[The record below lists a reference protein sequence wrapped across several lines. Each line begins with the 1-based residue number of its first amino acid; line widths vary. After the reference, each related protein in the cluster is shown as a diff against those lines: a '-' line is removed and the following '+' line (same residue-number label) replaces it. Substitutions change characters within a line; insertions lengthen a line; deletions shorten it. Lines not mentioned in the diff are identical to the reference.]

1 MILHDTAGVPGVFFS
16 LVAVYLYGTT
26 APAYPRQDSKFVF
39 VLFAGKSLFGHGVRC
54 GNPTAAGYMIFIE
67 TGCLIEGVLV
77 FIKCSTGETGN
88 YHDT

>member
-16 LVAVYLYGTT
+16 LVSMYLYGTT
-26 APAYPRQDSKFVF
+26 EFVF

-54 GNPTAAGYMIFIE
+54 GNPTATGYMIFIE